1 MLTNEEAW
9 AEERLGHEPD
19 AGDLIDAEAVR
30 IDETIDGWLWYQ
42 IRPWAITTLL
52 EAVNTAC
59 ERSGL
64 GIDDLTAVAH
74 QPVPEHLTTLVLQG
88 LAARAD
94 DMALIDHLSLEISDA
109 EGQFLYNLVVT
120 LTRMQRHR
128 ATLAGI
134 RKAG

>member
-30 IDETIDGWLWYQ
+30 IDETIEDWPGDQ
-42 IRPWAITTLL
+42 IRPWVLSTLL
-52 EAVNTAC
+52 YSVSSAC
-59 ERSGL
+59 KRSGL
-64 GIDDLTAVAH
+64 GIDDLAEVAH
-74 QPVPEHLTTLVLQG
+74 QPVPEHLTMLALQG
-88 LAARAD
+88 LAAKAD
-94 DMALIDHLSLEISDA
+94 DMALIDHLSREISDA

-128 ATLAGI
+128 ATLGALRRSG
-134 RKAG
+134 